1 MPKSLCS
8 KEMRATEGRPYF
20 SLVSRGE
27 FSEVLNETN
36 FSIHAVSQPNAASRG
51 KPDKR
56 EIHKQTDSFLSPLSS
71 RFRSKFL
78 SKVPLISEDDFVA
91 LSLQALQGI
100 SSFLYKCDTIRQKQL
115 SMFNFIVLGRS
126 AASLSKYQLAF
137 SESFYIRLLLG
148 CAHEAFSTLSSDR
161 KFLLPLY

>member
-1 MPKSLCS
+1 MPESFCS
-8 KEMRATEGRPYF
+8 NEMRASEGRPYF

-51 KPDKR
+51 KHDKR
-56 EIHKQTDSFLSPLSS
+56 ETYKQTDSFISPLSS
-71 RFRSKFL
+71 KFRSKFL
-78 SKVPLISEDDFVA
+78 AKVPLISEDDFVA
-91 LSLQALQGI
+91 LSLQALQGV

-115 SMFNFIVLGRS
+115 STCNFIVLGRS

-161 KFLLPLY
+161 K